1 MIQNK
6 NNSQQKQFSRAK
18 KLTIGQKAA
27 DWLAKWAGSWWF
39 ISIFILFLIIW
50 TVLNSIALLF
60 GVWDPYPFILLN
72 LFLSC
77 LAAIQAPVILMS
89 QNRQSEGDRHRAEYD
104 YLVNRRAE
112 REIKQLQVDVLE
124 IKQVVLK
131 QSTKNQTANLRLE
144 IKKLQEEVAKLEN

>member
-1 MIQNK
+1 MIQSK
-6 NNSQQKQFSRAK
+6 NNLQQKQVSRAK
-18 KLTIGQKAA
+18 KLTAGQKAA

-50 TVLNSIALLF
+50 TALNSIALFF

-124 IKQVVLK
+124 IKQAVLK